1 MTRRYR
7 IFPVSVFYESDFAA
21 ACFVL
26 TEFAQ
31 CHVRRHLDDGT
42 PQSGL
47 FFHTVR
53 GNGNLT
59 DTSSKLGSG
68 RTVTNK
74 EKPKI
79 VFFKI
84 CWKQYT
90 TH

>member
-1 MTRRYR
+1 M
-7 IFPVSVFYESDFAA
+7 VFYESDFTAD
-21 ACFVL
+21 CFVL

-47 FFHTVR
+47 LFHTVR

-59 DTSSKLGSG
+59 DTSSKLSWGGSG
-68 RTVTNK
+68 RMVTNK

-79 VFFKI
+79 VFF
-84 CWKQYT
+84 
-90 TH
+90 